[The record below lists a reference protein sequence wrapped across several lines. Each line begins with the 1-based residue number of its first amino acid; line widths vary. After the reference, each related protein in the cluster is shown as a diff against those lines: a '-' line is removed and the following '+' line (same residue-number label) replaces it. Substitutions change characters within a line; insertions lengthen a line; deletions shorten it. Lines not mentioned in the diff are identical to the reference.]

1 MPNTRAT
8 ALDMKTK
15 LQAVKQTVSK
25 IGKQF
30 AIKGRTVQC
39 TLQPTQDVIEIDAK
53 QNRADNTALFN
64 AFVNWEVAGKITVP
78 QDPNMLPTIHI

>member
-8 ALDMKTK
+8 ALDKKTK

-25 IGKQF
+25 IGKQL

-39 TLQPTQDVIEIDAK
+39 TLQYI
-53 QNRADNTALFN
+53 
-64 AFVNWEVAGKITVP
+64 
-78 QDPNMLPTIHI
+78 